1 MRMAYNADG
10 AIIVL
15 QDGLKPDRKHSFA
28 QADMLGSFYLILFI
42 INSKLTYSIS

>member
-1 MRMAYNADG
+1 MVYNADG

-28 QADMLGSFYLILFI
+28 QADMLGGLF
-42 INSKLTYSIS
+42 LFFQ